1 MNLTKP
7 AIIAI
12 LAAMPSNASGQCPE
26 SGQLNECE
34 LALFET
40 ATTLDGKQKETATM
54 LGACQAKL
62 SVRTS
67 TVIREIVKPC
77 PEIEEPA
84 LNDWQLVLTT
94 GLAGFVIGALA
105 ALLAS

>member
-7 AIIAI
+7 TIIAM
-12 LAAMPSNASGQCPE
+12 LAAMPSNALSQCPQN
-26 SGQLNECE
+26 GQLNECE

-40 ATTLDGKQKETATM
+40 ATILDGKQKETATI

-77 PEIEEPA
+77 PEIDKQSPS
-84 LNDWQLVLTT
+84 DWQLVLTT

-105 ALLAS
+105 ALLAR

>member
-1 MNLTKP
+1 MNLTRP
-7 AIIAI
+7 AIVAV
-12 LAAMPSNASGQCPE
+12 LAAMPSNALGQCPE

-77 PEIEEPA
+77 PEIDKQSPS
-84 LNDWQLVLTT
+84 DWQLVLTT

-105 ALLAS
+105 ALLAR